1 MKEDELLYIIN
12 QNGEILREI
21 GTDYERITKN
31 TIIIKP
37 NVAYRDE
44 ARIDYSYAKLNSKI
58 GITIYNECPQILL
71 ILPYLEYKTNF
82 LMFPNGRYIN
92 QTNFAKATGLSRV
105 YICELFKKFKK
116 MEILKTVKVNKKNV
130 YMLNPYIAMKGNR
143 IYTDLIENFKNT
155 KWKNLKK
162 EREKDEQ

>member
-1 MKEDELLYIIN
+1 MKEDEILYIIN

-21 GTDYERITKN
+21 GTDYERISKN

-44 ARIDYSYAKLNSKI
+44 VKLDYSYVKLNSKI
-58 GITIYNECPQILL
+58 GITIYKKCPQILL

-82 LMFPNGRYIN
+82 LMFPNGVYIN
-92 QTNFAKATGLSRV
+92 QTNLAKATGLSRV
-105 YICELFKKFKK
+105 YICELFNKFKK

-143 IYTDLIENFKNT
+143 IYTDLMDKFKNT
-155 KWKNLKK
+155 KWKNLQKGK
-162 EREKDEQ
+162 ENNE